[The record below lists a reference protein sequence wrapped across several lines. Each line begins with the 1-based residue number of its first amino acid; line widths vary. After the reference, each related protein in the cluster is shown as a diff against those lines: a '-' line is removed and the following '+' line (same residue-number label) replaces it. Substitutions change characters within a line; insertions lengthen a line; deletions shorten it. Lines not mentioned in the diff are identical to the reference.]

1 MAPISQSTV
10 RSELSFSGVG
20 LHTGESV
27 DIKVLPGE
35 PGSGIVFIQDGNEQ
49 VQIPASWELVKG
61 SSYLGV
67 TLEKQDE
74 DPARTWRVRTV
85 EHLLAAFS
93 GAGIDNAIV
102 VVRGSEIPGM
112 DGSSKCFT
120 EAFQSRRTLVESK
133 SSLRKVKVLKE
144 VAVSQEDGNSRWAK
158 LSPLEDADTDGD
170 LNISVHLDFG
180 TRMQPQSF
188 SYWRSEFITRKVLE
202 ARTFGFMSD
211 LEGLRANN
219 LARGSSL
226 DNTIAFNDNG
236 SVINKEG
243 LRFPK
248 EPSMHKGLD
257 ALGDLRLGGV
267 LSGRYE
273 SLRPGH
279 SLNIMLLKKLYSSAK
294 TSDLYDSN

>member
-1 MAPISQSTV
+1 
-10 RSELSFSGVG
+10 
-20 LHTGESV
+20 
-27 DIKVLPGE
+27 
-35 PGSGIVFIQDGNEQ
+35 
-49 VQIPASWELVKG
+49 
-61 SSYLGV
+61 
-67 TLEKQDE
+67 
-74 DPARTWRVRTV
+74 
-85 EHLLAAFS
+85 
-93 GAGIDNAIV
+93 
-102 VVRGSEIPGM
+102 M

-248 EPSMHKGLD
+248 EPSMHKARISSRKASNQGLD

-294 TSDLYDSN
+294 NFRFV

>member
-1 MAPISQSTV
+1 MAPVSQSTV
-10 RSELSFSGVG
+10 SELNFSGVG
-20 LHTGESV
+20 LHTGERV

-74 DPARTWRVRTV
+74 DPARTWRVSTV

-93 GAGIDNAIV
+93 GAGIDNARV

-112 DGSSKCFT
+112 DGSSKSFT
-120 EAFQSRRTLVESK
+120 EDFLSRRTLVEAN
-133 SSLRKVKVLKE
+133 SSLKKVQVLSE
-144 VAVSQEDGNSRWAK
+144 IAVSQEDANSRWAK
-158 LSPLEDADTDGD
+158 LSPLENADPEGD

-188 SYWRSEFITRKVLE
+188 SYWRSEFIKRNVFE

-211 LEGLRANN
+211 LEPLRAQN
-219 LARGSSL
+219 LARGSNL
-226 DNTIAFNDNG
+226 DNTVAFNNDG
-236 SVINKEG
+236 S
-243 LRFPK
+243 
-248 EPSMHKGLD
+248 GLD

-267 LSGRYE
+267 ISGRYE

-279 SLNIMLLKKLYSSAK
+279 SLNVMLLRKLYSSAK
-294 TSDLYDSN
+294 NFRFI